1 MWDDGRP
8 ATMALDPTD
17 LDDDGL
23 AETTKRTPRSL
34 ALVVLAAGKGK
45 RLKSATPKV
54 LHPICGRAVLWHVVD
69 AGLAA
74 KPSKVIV
81 VIAPGAD
88 EVRAEVASWG
98 LTPKPVFVEQ
108 ATPRGTA
115 DAVESARRAIGRVD
129 EVLVANG
136 DFDPVE
142 SGDVTALVRTH
153 RRSGAAAS
161 LLTAIVDDA
170 GSYGRV
176 VRDHRG
182 RFVEIDEDGDAPAGS
197 REVGTNWIVFS
208 RRALFEA
215 LPLVDDRTKQ
225 RERYLNRVYP
235 ILRERG
241 GKITAVP
248 AETGGVMGAN
258 SRAGLAAL
266 ERLVRER
273 VNARHMAAGVTLVDP
288 GATYIDVDVEIG
300 ADSVIYPNTFLER
313 GTRIGRACGI
323 GPSVA
328 MSASD
333 IGDGSVVRFSVV
345 EGARVGRG
353 CEVGPFARL
362 RQGAELEDG
371 AQVGNYVEMKAST
384 LGRGAKA
391 KHLTYLGN
399 AEIGEGA
406 NIGAGTITV
415 NYDGYEK
422 HTTTVGS
429 GARIGS
435 DTMLVA
441 PVHVGRDANTAAG
454 SVITKDVP
462 DGALAVERGE
472 QRTVEGYRQRKDAE
486 HRRRRRPTK
495 QA

>member
-1 MWDDGRP
+1 
-8 ATMALDPTD
+8 MALDPYEP
-17 LDDDGL
+17 GRRRL

-54 LHPICGRAVLWHVVD
+54 LHPLCGRAVLWHVVQT
-69 AGLAA
+69 GLAA
-74 KPSKVIV
+74 KPSKVVV

-88 EVRAEVASWG
+88 EVRAEVASWK

-108 ATPRGTA
+108 PTPRGTA
-115 DAVESARRAIGRVD
+115 DAVEVARRAIGRVD

-142 SGDVTALVRTH
+142 PASVAALVRAH
-153 RRSGAAAS
+153 RRSGATAS
-161 LLTAIVDDA
+161 LLTTVVEDP

-182 RFVEIDEDGDAPAGS
+182 RFVEIDEDGNAPAGS

-208 RRALFEA
+208 RRALLEA

-241 GKITAVP
+241 GTITAVP
-248 AETGGVMGAN
+248 ADTGGVMGVN
-258 SRAGLAAL
+258 SRAGLAGL

-273 VNARHMAAGVTLVDP
+273 VNARHMNDGVTLVDP
-288 GATYIDVDVEIG
+288 NATYIDVDVQIG

-328 MSASD
+328 MSDSE

-362 RQGAELEDG
+362 RQGAELDDG